1 MTSVLRLGVY
11 RERIEKYGAGGCRRQ
26 MPQPQ
31 QEPNAS
37 EFNGLARTTFPVE
50 KSNNNANFQDSKKE
64 NGIVARDDASNTNPS
79 SSTSPENQ
87 GSHRAQPAIVEQ
99 IAKSGRGTTIFQS
112 YLKLNLG
119 P

>member
-26 MPQPQ
+26 MAQPQ

-37 EFNGLARTTFPVE
+37 EFNGVARTTFPVE
-50 KSNNNANFQDSKKE
+50 KSNDHTIHKDSNNDNAVDAHDHASK
-64 NGIVARDDASNTNPS
+64 IHPS

-87 GSHRAQPAIVEQ
+87 GSHRAQPAIIEQ
-99 IAKSGRGTTIFQS
+99 IGKSGRGTGICIFH
-112 YLKLNLG
+112 LLDLI
-119 P
+119 

>member
-26 MPQPQ
+26 MAQPQ

-37 EFNGLARTTFPVE
+37 EFNGVARTTFPVE
-50 KSNNNANFQDSKKE
+50 TSNNNANFQDSKNE
-64 NGIVARDDASNTNPS
+64 NGIVARDDTSKTHPS

-99 IAKSGRGTTIFQS
+99 IAKSGRGTTIYQS
-112 YLKLNLG
+112 YLKFG
-119 P
+119 